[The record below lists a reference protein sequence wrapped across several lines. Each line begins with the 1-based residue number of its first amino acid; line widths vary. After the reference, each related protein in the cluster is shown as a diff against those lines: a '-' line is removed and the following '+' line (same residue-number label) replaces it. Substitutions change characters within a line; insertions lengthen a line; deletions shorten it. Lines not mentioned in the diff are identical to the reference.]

1 MSHHT
6 WNYQDALRAQ
16 GYRVTPQRELVMDL
30 VCAAHGRPSAQELV
44 AAAHA
49 RGAALD
55 VATAYRNLK
64 FLTDRGLL
72 RAVVQ
77 SGVARYELAG
87 PHAGHH
93 HLVCRGCGREVE
105 VAVEEAE
112 ALFAALA
119 ARTGFRVTS
128 DHLVLEGLCPGCAAT
143 EAAPAA

>member
-6 WNYQDALRAQ
+6 WNYQDDLRAQ

-64 FLTDRGLL
+64 FLTERGLL

-77 SGVARYELAG
+77 GGVARYELAG
-87 PHAGHH
+87 PRAGHH

-105 VAVEEAE
+105 VAGEEAA
-112 ALFAALA
+112 ALFEALA

-128 DHLVLEGLCPGCAAT
+128 DHLVLEGLCATCAAT
-143 EAAPAA
+143 EDGPAA